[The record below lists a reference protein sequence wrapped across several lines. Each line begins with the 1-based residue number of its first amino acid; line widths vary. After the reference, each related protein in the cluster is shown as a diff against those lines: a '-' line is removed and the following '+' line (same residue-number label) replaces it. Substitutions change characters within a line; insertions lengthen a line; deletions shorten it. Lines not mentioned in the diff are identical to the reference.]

1 MSLPNSPHKPAQ
13 STSITMKEV
22 AAYAGVSTAT
32 VSRVVGGKGGVR
44 PELERRVHQAIEE
57 LNYRPNQAA
66 RRLRERKAKII
77 GVLVSDIQI
86 PFFASIVV
94 GIDRVLQEAGYLPLL
109 GNTFDL
115 LVSEQA
121 HINTFLSEGV
131 SGVIFAA
138 ANSTDV
144 SNYDPLRS
152 AHIPLVAIDR
162 TPGDLQVDTVQVTNV
177 QAAKNAVSHLLQE
190 GHRRIALIAGPNHI
204 STAVERQAGYD
215 LALRS
220 AGLALDPALIQVG
233 DYTLEGGY
241 RAMHTLME
249 NPDRP
254 TAVLIANNVMTL
266 GALQYVN
273 EQALEIPC
281 DIAVIG
287 YDDMPWAASLRPPLT
302 VVAQPD
308 YEIGVLAARL
318 MLDRIREPD
327 SSVKHITLDAR
338 LVLRASCSCGNDLVQ
353 IRPHPAR
360 KISPHSKTIAQ
371 NVV

>member
-1 MSLPNSPHKPAQ
+1 MPP
-13 STSITMKEV
+13 TSITMKDV

-32 VSRVVGGKGGVR
+32 VSRVLGGKGGVR
-44 PELERRVHQAIEE
+44 PELEQRVRQTIEA
-57 LNYRPNQAA
+57 LGYRPNQAA
-66 RRLRERKAKII
+66 RRLRERKARII
-77 GVLVSDIQI
+77 GVLVTDIQI

-109 GNTFDL
+109 GNTFDTL
-115 LVSEQA
+115 ASEQA
-121 HINTFLSEGV
+121 HINNFLSEGV

-138 ANSTDV
+138 ANSRDV
-144 SNYDPLRS
+144 SNYERLRE
-152 AHIPLVAIDR
+152 ARIPLVSIDR
-162 TPGDLQVDTVQVTNV
+162 TPGELQVDTVQVANL
-177 QAAKNAVSHLLQE
+177 QAASQAVRHLIQE
-190 GHRRIALIAGPNHI
+190 GHQRIALIAGPNHI
-204 STAVERQAGYD
+204 STALERQAGYE

-220 AGLALDPALIQVG
+220 ADLPLDPALIQVG

-241 RAMHTLME
+241 RAMRTLIE

-281 DIAVIG
+281 DIAMIG

-308 YEIGVLAARL
+308 NEIGVLAARL
-318 MLDRIREPD
+318 MLDRIREPE
-327 SSVKHITLDAR
+327 SSIKHITLDAR
-338 LVLRASCSCGNDLVQ
+338 LVLRASCNCGRELVQ
-353 IRPHPAR
+353 VRSNPSNQPSMIRR
-360 KISPHSKTIAQ
+360 
-371 NVV
+371 